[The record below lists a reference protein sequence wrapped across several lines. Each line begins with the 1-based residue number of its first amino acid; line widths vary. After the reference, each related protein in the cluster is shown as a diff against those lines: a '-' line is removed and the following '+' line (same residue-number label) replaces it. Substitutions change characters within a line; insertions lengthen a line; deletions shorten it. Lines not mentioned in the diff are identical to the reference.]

1 MPVFY
6 NPMPKEVTA
15 EAIHDFNLVGLVDG
29 TPGDGSAAMACL
41 EAGKPYAGICFTPHH
56 VEALYERL
64 DHLVWKAFQNESAG
78 KLYQPQLAELLKK
91 GNAVESKP
99 PAVEPGK
106 PPKRPKRP
114 KSPPSEQQ
122 KLSEESSSVDS
133 KD

>member
-106 PPKRPKRP
+106 PPKRPRP
-114 KSPPSEQQ
+114 KSPPPEQQ
-122 KLSEESSSVDS
+122 KLSEESSSSDS